1 MVRAFGWLT
10 FTTFALLAVFVGGLK
25 LLGWSGGELAA
36 MAALVVIWVVM
47 GAGVAMSDY
56 LGQVAAVISLGAIGA
71 TLWAVVLAADGIPGS
86 SRLLALAAS
95 TVVCFAAGIGCG
107 WQFAA
112 EPDLHPTGET
122 VPDTVPLDWTR

>member
-10 FTTFALLAVFVGGLK
+10 FTTLALLAVFVGGLK
-25 LLGWSGGELAA
+25 SLGWSGDDLAA
-36 MAALVVIWVVM
+36 MAALVVILVVM

-56 LGQVAAVISLGAIGA
+56 LGQVAAIISLAAIGA
-71 TLWAVVLAADGIPGS
+71 TLEAVVLAADGIPGS
-86 SRLLALAAS
+86 GRLLALAAAM
-95 TVVCFAAGIGCG
+95 VVCFAAGIGCG

-112 EPDLHPTGET
+112 EPDHDRTEGI